1 MGART
6 LTCRSNIADETNS
19 IYESPEN
26 FARREEIFLH
36 FDFYR
41 LQLRIADD
49 HVFLSIANLKYPT
62 QLDGHVRR

>member
-1 MGART
+1 MGERT
-6 LTCRSNIADETNS
+6 LTCRLNIADETNS

-49 HVFLSIANLKYPT
+49 HVFLVYSQFKTSYTTRWP
-62 QLDGHVRR
+62 R